1 MNSWRSASESRG
13 GLIIDQNS
21 SPTCPVMR
29 LSLSGVLML
38 LYVETNR
45 REVNSPL
52 LKEGKYLIEVLNV
65 FVGLTLFAAMAERVL
80 STVNLNDLFGDQLNS
95 VMKLPPA

>member
-1 MNSWRSASESRG
+1 
-13 GLIIDQNS
+13 
-21 SPTCPVMR
+21 
-29 LSLSGVLML
+29 ML

-65 FVGLTLFAAMAERVL
+65 FVGLTSFAAMAERVL
-80 STVNLNDLFGDQLNS
+80 STVNLNDLFGD
-95 VMKLPPA
+95 